1 MATRSFDFIT
11 GVETSTAPDP
21 VDPTN
26 PEDIMSKGYADDTY
40 TAKAHVYGQ
49 VADINALKAIASA
62 DRFDDQ
68 YCFVAGLDVIYHFDA
83 ASTST
88 PDDDLVVQP
97 TSGTGRWLKAF
108 TGSGG
113 GGGGT
118 GSGLDQLRVKLEQ
131 EKQSGFKVDELDESV
146 GISCAFEPQHK
157 AFIGYALE
165 NISASDT
172 SIPIVWNPKV
182 YVDADP
188 NTDST
193 TGWAATAQATN
204 LTTGGSFKIG
214 SNSLSYDKSA
224 GGADALIQ
232 YDRTA
237 QNFSAAGYEEMR
249 FWHDTTSITN
259 LTAIVVR
266 IYADTTSN
274 YAEWEITTDITGAAI
289 SVSQQ
294 YFRLDLTTAPTNTG
308 GTGWDSTKLS
318 RYMDIGVRS
327 SSNGQTYTGM
337 RVDGICFS
345 YAAQHKL
352 GLIANEVTL
361 YDNSNRENIQIGAA
375 NDRLDD
381 FVTVSTTT
389 NSYTGG
395 LSGASIAKFVRSSL
409 LFSGGSAYMDDSL
422 SGDILKIQEVRTSR
436 ILPETISGNKKIF
449 TQVRSKQEYVVTAVN
464 ASVSIEVEDPA
475 NDSANLKSGDKFEF
489 HREVF
494 SGSESAYLYQLSR
507 AATGNA
513 THSAG
518 TTTIPMTTTTGIA
531 VGDIVN
537 KRHVAHYASCVGATA
552 AENLAS
558 AAIDESATGI
568 RMLGSGVG
576 MIQEN
581 TLWGYW
587 PVGGATT
594 GLATKN
600 KVLNGQDLSVVG
612 TLNLQENFMN
622 GHYAASGFTA
632 SNYFQISA
640 AASEPISGDSA
651 DSTNLLFECW
661 FKDTIGFNGS
671 LRALLG
677 KFTGGSG
684 YVLYANSA
692 ANYLQFSD
700 DNGANVNVTGTY
712 TVGAW
717 NHVLFYIDEVT
728 DDCFWVLNGVKSSE
742 FAMSVGDLGGLFN
755 IGAYSGGSGPATG
768 IHIGAVSV
776 RRNLVKPNAGQIAA
790 LYNGGVYRSP
800 YDRYLEY
807 VSSVNGLSGQK
818 LSTKA
823 QLTRTT
829 SAVQAHI
836 LKHGII

>member
-1 MATRSFDFIT
+1 MATRSFDIIT
-11 GVETSTAPDP
+11 GVEASTAPDP

-26 PEDIMSKGYADDTY
+26 PEDILSKGYADDTY

-49 VADINALKAIASA
+49 VADITALKAIASA

-131 EKQSGFKVDELDESV
+131 EKQNGFKVDELDESV

-172 SIPIVWNPKV
+172 SVPIVWNPKV

-193 TGWAATAQATN
+193 TGWAITANATN
-204 LTTGGSFKIG
+204 LALGGSFKIG

-224 GGADALIQ
+224 GGTDALIQ

-237 QNFSAAGYEEMR
+237 QTFSAAGYEEMR

-274 YAEWEITTDITGAAI
+274 YAEWEITTDITGAGI

-294 YFRLDLTTAPTNTG
+294 LFRLDLTSAPTITG
-308 GTGWDSTKLS
+308 GTGWDSSKLS

-327 SSNGQTYTGM
+327 SSAAQTYTGM
-337 RVDGICFS
+337 RVDAICFS
-345 YAAQHKL
+345 YASQHKL

-375 NDRLDD
+375 NDRIDD

-422 SGDILKIQEVRTSR
+422 SGDILKIQELRTSR
-436 ILPETISGNKKIF
+436 ILPKTISGNKKIF

-464 ASVSIEVEDPA
+464 AGVSIEVEDPA

-537 KRHVAHYASCVGATA
+537 KRHVAHYASCVGATS

-558 AAIDESATGI
+558 AAIDETATGI
-568 RMLGSGVG
+568 RMLGGLPLIRPSH
-576 MIQEN
+576 
-581 TLWGYW
+581 LWGLW
-587 PVGGATT
+587 TIGGATDA
-594 GLATKN
+594 LAIKN
-600 KVLNGQDLSVVG
+600 KVVGNPDFVKNGTPSLQTSIGGGHLGGSGWSATNYLSI
-612 TLNLQENFMN
+612 
-622 GHYAASGFTA
+622 STA
-632 SNYFQISA
+632 L
-640 AASEPISGDSA
+640 SEPISGDSA
-651 DSTNLLFECW
+651 DSTSISINTWFRDNL
-661 FKDTIGFNGS
+661 GNNGNT
-671 LRALLG
+671 RGILG
-677 KFTGGSG
+677 RYSSPNGW
-684 YVLYANSA
+684 A
-692 ANYLQFSD
+692 ANCATGS
-700 DNGANVNVTGTY
+700 NSVVVTQNASSGSQAY
-712 TVGAW
+712 TVGAL
-717 NHVLFYIDEVT
+717 NMLTIVIEDGVTMYAYLNSVLFYTAACVITDPADPLYLGAIAAVGSNYGQGIDIGET
-728 DDCFWVLNGVKSSE
+728 AIWRNHKLNAAEIS
-742 FAMSVGDLGGLFN
+742 
-755 IGAYSGGSGPATG
+755 
-768 IHIGAVSV
+768 
-776 RRNLVKPNAGQIAA
+776 A
-790 LYNGGVYRSP
+790 LYNGGVFVSQGE
-800 YDRYLEY
+800 RYLEY
-807 VSSVNGLSGQK
+807 VSSVNGVSGQK